1 MIYYVE
7 DDDNIRG
14 LTLYALRQ
22 QGIEAEGFASDS
34 EFKAAV
40 AVSYTHLDVYKR
52 QIGDNVFVGADS
64 VILPGVQLG
73 GGVVSLVRDLLSA
86 ATSLRERLWQEFPL
100 E

>member
-22 QGIEAEGFASDS
+22 QGIEAEGFSCDS

-40 AVSYTHLDVYKR
+40 ARRVKGGIRFNWRHSFKEAET
-52 QIGDNVFVGADS
+52 
-64 VILPGVQLG
+64 PGQ
-73 GGVVSLVRDLLSA
+73 
-86 ATSLRERLWQEFPL
+86 
-100 E
+100 